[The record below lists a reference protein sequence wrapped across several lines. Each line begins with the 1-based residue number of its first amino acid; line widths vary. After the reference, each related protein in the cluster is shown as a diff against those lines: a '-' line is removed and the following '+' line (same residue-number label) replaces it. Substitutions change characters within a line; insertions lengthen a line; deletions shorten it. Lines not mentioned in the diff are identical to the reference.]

1 MMELPILIVQ
11 TNWRLKAAS
20 AMLLAPSH
28 QAVSPTHRMREM
40 MNILYTNFHVAGGG
54 GHDVYIRTLLKQSTH
69 RTYVACPKSSYLYRS
84 LTRDN
89 VANVLALDF
98 PGRLSQSVHLVTQLR
113 RLLTIIAEHQIDII
127 HTNGSADNRLVS
139 YARLLSR
146 RHFKHVFTKHNG
158 FPVRGPISQWRFL
171 KANHAIIF
179 VSQSIYQSIGFSV
192 QSDKIVVIRNGVD
205 TDYWR
210 PPVTVI
216 PSAQIRLVSIAG
228 TSGYKGWHYLINAL
242 KLLPESVRHRFTVTI
257 VGTLPDIATRLE
269 RCRGDWLPE
278 QVTFTGF
285 MSEPYRTL
293 LNADIGFVLSDAV
306 ETISFACREM
316 MSAGLP
322 VIVSDFGG
330 LPENITPGMD
340 GWVTP
345 VGDETALAALLLEMS
360 ALSPTQLTQ
369 MKQQARCKAER
380 EFGIESMI
388 AQTHQV
394 YTQIMSST
402 D

>member
-1 MMELPILIVQ
+1 
-11 TNWRLKAAS
+11 
-20 AMLLAPSH
+20 
-28 QAVSPTHRMREM
+28 
-40 MNILYTNFHVAGGG
+40 
-54 GHDVYIRTLLKQSTH
+54 
-69 RTYVACPKSSYLYRS
+69 
-84 LTRDN
+84 
-89 VANVLALDF
+89 
-98 PGRLSQSVHLVTQLR
+98 
-113 RLLTIIAEHQIDII
+113 
-127 HTNGSADNRLVS
+127 
-139 YARLLSR
+139 
-146 RHFKHVFTKHNG
+146 
-158 FPVRGPISQWRFL
+158 
-171 KANHAIIF
+171 
-179 VSQSIYQSIGFSV
+179 
-192 QSDKIVVIRNGVD
+192 
-205 TDYWR
+205 
-210 PPVTVI
+210 
-216 PSAQIRLVSIAG
+216 
-228 TSGYKGWHYLINAL
+228 
-242 KLLPESVRHRFTVTI
+242 
-257 VGTLPDIATRLE
+257 
-269 RCRGDWLPE
+269 
-278 QVTFTGF
+278 

-360 ALSPTQLTQ
+360 ALSPTQLTE
-369 MKQQARCKAER
+369 MKQQARGKAER